1 MSLLILVKYFFN
13 MQPLFLLCVLYISE
27 PLRGLV
33 KLDQLDYGLSSMSYS
48 LSRARLTD
56 GENNSSNGIK
66 LTLLPAVIT
75 PGTSSSSSSALT
87 LDSPIFPN

>member
-1 MSLLILVKYFFN
+1 
-13 MQPLFLLCVLYISE
+13 MQPLFLLCLLYMSE

-33 KLDQLDYGLSSMSYS
+33 RLDQLDYGLSGLSYS

-66 LTLLPAVIT
+66 LTLFPAVII
-75 PGTSSSSSSALT
+75 PDTSSADCQLFLCSY
-87 LDSPIFPN
+87 P